1 MKENKRLEYKEKV
14 TNTFLKTVS
23 AFSNYQGGQI
33 VFGINDEG
41 ITTGIDDC
49 EQTCL
54 DIENKINDSVS
65 PKPDYELEI
74 TRENTV
80 VLTVHA
86 GKKKPY
92 MYKSK
97 AYKRNDTATIEV
109 DTIELTRLILEG
121 RNSSYEEL
129 SADNQNLTFK
139 VLEKRLMDITGI
151 DACDKNVLKTLN
163 LYSEKEGYN
172 IAAEILADNNSYPG
186 IDIGK
191 FGESISIIQKRKTF
205 EHISILTVYD
215 KAYEMYKD
223 YYQYEVIEGAVRKKV
238 ERIPAE
244 AFREAIANALIH
256 RVWDIKEQIK
266 VFMFDDRIEVFSPG
280 GLPFEL
286 SKEEYLAG
294 NYSKLRNPIISNV
307 FYRLKLVEIFGTG
320 IRRIKEC
327 YEDSVSKPIFEIY
340 ENSIKVVLPVVKSK
354 KSMKAEEVIVYD
366 ILSKTEG
373 KSMSEIVRLSTFG
386 KSKIHTI
393 LNALI
398 SQEFVYITGNGRGT
412 KYHKR

>member
-41 ITTGIDDC
+41 ITTGVDDC

-65 PKPDYELEI
+65 PQPDYELEI

-172 IAAEILADNNSYPG
+172 IAAEILADDNSYPG

-256 RVWDIKEQIK
+256 RVWDIKEQIR

-373 KSMSEIVRLSTFG
+373 KSMSEIVRLSRFG

-398 SQEFVYITGNGRGT
+398 SQEFVYITGKGRGT

>member
-65 PKPDYELEI
+65 PQPDYELEI

-80 VLTVHA
+80 VLTVYA

-172 IAAEILADNNSYPG
+172 IAAEILADDNSYPG

-238 ERIPAE
+238 EKIPAE

-256 RVWDIKEQIK
+256 RVWDIKEQIR
-266 VFMFDDRIEVFSPG
+266 VFMFDDRIEIFSPG

-327 YEDSVSKPIFEIY
+327 YEDSISKPIFEIY
-340 ENSIKVVLPVVKSK
+340 ENSIKVALPVVKSK

-373 KSMSEIVRLSTFG
+373 KSISEIVRLSSFG

-393 LNALI
+393 LNSLI

>member
-1 MKENKRLEYKEKV
+1 M
-14 TNTFLKTVS
+14 
-23 AFSNYQGGQI
+23 
-33 VFGINDEG
+33 
-41 ITTGIDDC
+41 
-49 EQTCL
+49 
-54 DIENKINDSVS
+54 
-65 PKPDYELEI
+65 
-74 TRENTV
+74 
-80 VLTVHA
+80 
-86 GKKKPY
+86 
-92 MYKSK
+92 
-97 AYKRNDTATIEV
+97 
-109 DTIELTRLILEG
+109 EG

-172 IAAEILADNNSYPG
+172 IAAEILADDNSYPG

-256 RVWDIKEQIK
+256 RVWDIKEQIR

-373 KSMSEIVRLSTFG
+373 KSMSEIVRLSRFG